1 MIMSAE
7 SHAWVWSQYQGV
19 ISERKAEISPGSESQ
34 RPSEENVEKFK
45 PRLASVQ
52 DRLQEKAAPARVKY
66 GYVLAVAVLAGL
78 FFPMFAMI
86 LLAIAALLIYTGK
99 EPKKAREFFESIPA
113 GAYLNKA
120 LAYIDSFLN

>member
-1 MIMSAE
+1 VNEPEQPAE
-7 SHAWVWSQYQGV
+7 N
-19 ISERKAEISPGSESQ
+19 
-34 RPSEENVEKFK
+34 NVEKFK

-52 DRLQEKAAPARVKY
+52 DRLQEKAAPARLKY
-66 GYVLAVAVLAGL
+66 GYVIAAAVLAGL

-86 LLAIAALLIYTGK
+86 LLAIAALLIYSGK

-113 GAYLNKA
+113 GTYLSNA